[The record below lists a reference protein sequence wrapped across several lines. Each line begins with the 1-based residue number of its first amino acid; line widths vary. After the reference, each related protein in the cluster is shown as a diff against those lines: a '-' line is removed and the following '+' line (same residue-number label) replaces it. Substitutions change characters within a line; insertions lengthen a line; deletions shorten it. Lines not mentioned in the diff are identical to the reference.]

1 MLFFLITRLNSI
13 FSSHHLRA
21 KTDLQY
27 YILFIYYT
35 IESPNNRNADK
46 PYYKHIIREQEPVV
60 GYYSMGKKYKSNAIN
75 LQNCIKDRK
84 KFNCINDNLMH
95 ENDIGR

>member
-1 MLFFLITRLNSI
+1 M
-13 FSSHHLRA
+13 FSSSHRLRS

-35 IESPNNRNADK
+35 IESPNNRNIDK
-46 PYYKHIIREQEPVV
+46 PYYKHVIREQEPVV
-60 GYYSMGKKYKSNAIN
+60 GYYAMGRKYKSNAIN
-75 LQNCIKDRK
+75 LQNCVKQRK

-95 ENDIGR
+95 ENDIGKR